1 MSYTVTQRRPECI
14 GCGACASVCPEYWH
28 MDSDGKS
35 RLKGATAQKNGNET
49 AKFDKGLTCNEKA
62 ANACPVQIISI
73 KSDK

>member
-1 MSYTVTQRRPECI
+1 
-14 GCGACASVCPEYWH
+14 

-35 RLKGATAQKNGNET
+35 RLKGAVAQKNGNET

-62 ANACPVQIISI
+62 VNVCPVQIISI